1 MGEIVSASA
10 NFTYFFEPLHSLR
23 KSLVPETQVA
33 PVKPMVTE
41 YVRSLLSCETQGIKI
56 LSRDKFITKK
66 SRNVFTCSHES
77 SVVIKTIRMTGKHVK
92 DFLRNMDITELKII
106 HLVRDP
112 RAILASMYR
121 QPKAWVPYLK
131 TGNGTIL
138 CENMIR
144 NKIDFEEMI
153 KEGMLTP
160 KNFAEANYDLWMENT
175 WGTIVQ
181 IYQFLEIPLTTDI
194 VDNIQAHFS
203 DEVARKSYLST
214 FQGSDHD
221 KDQWR
226 TQLSQDQQ
234 RYIENK
240 CDALIEN
247 ETGDYEE
254 VSTEGTEGTTNK
266 SPINSLLY
274 VQSKNFT

>member
-1 MGEIVSASA
+1 M
-10 NFTYFFEPLHSLR
+10 
-23 KSLVPETQVA
+23 VPETQVA
-33 PVKPMVTE
+33 PVKPIVTE
-41 YVRSLLSCETQGIKI
+41 YVRSLLSCESQGIKI

-66 SRNVFTCSHES
+66 SRNVFSCSQKS
-77 SVVIKTIRMTGKHVK
+77 SVVIKTIRMTGEHVK
-92 DFLRNMDITELKII
+92 EFLSNINFTDESTELKII

-121 QPKAWVPYLK
+121 QPKAWIPYLK
-131 TGNGTIL
+131 MGNGTIL

-144 NKIDFEEMI
+144 NKIIFQEMI
-153 KEGMLTP
+153 KDGILTDR
-160 KNFAEANYDLWMENT
+160 NFAEVNYDLWMEDT

-181 IYQFLEIPLTTDI
+181 IYQFLQVPLTMDV
-194 VDNIQAHFS
+194 VDRIQAHFS

-226 TQLSQDQQ
+226 TQLSQDEQ

-240 CDALIEN
+240 CGILIEN
-247 ETGDYEE
+247 ETENYEE
-254 VSTEGTEGTTNK
+254 VTTEENELTTGN
-266 SPINSLLY
+266 L
-274 VQSKNFT
+274 Q

>member
-1 MGEIVSASA
+1 M
-10 NFTYFFEPLHSLR
+10 
-23 KSLVPETQVA
+23 
-33 PVKPMVTE
+33 KPMVTE

-66 SRNVFTCSHES
+66 SRNVFSCSRES
-77 SVVIKTIRMTGKHVK
+77 SVVIKTIRMTGEHVK
-92 DFLRNMDITELKII
+92 EFLRNMDITNTDTELKII

-160 KNFAEANYDLWMENT
+160 TNFAEVNYDLWMENT

-194 VDNIQAHFS
+194 VDSIQAHFS

-226 TQLSQDQQ
+226 TQLSQGQQ

-247 ETGDYEE
+247 ETENYEE
-254 VSTEGTEGTTNK
+254 VSTEETKVTTDK
-266 SPINSLLY
+266 SPINSLL
-274 VQSKNFT
+274 

>member
-1 MGEIVSASA
+1 
-10 NFTYFFEPLHSLR
+10 
-23 KSLVPETQVA
+23 
-33 PVKPMVTE
+33 
-41 YVRSLLSCETQGIKI
+41 
-56 LSRDKFITKK
+56 
-66 SRNVFTCSHES
+66 
-77 SVVIKTIRMTGKHVK
+77 
-92 DFLRNMDITELKII
+92 MDITDKNTELKII

-144 NKIDFEEMI
+144 NKIGFEEMI

-160 KNFAEANYDLWMENT
+160 KNFAEVNYDLWMENT

-240 CDALIEN
+240 CDALLEDETEN
-247 ETGDYEE
+247 YEE
-254 VSTEGTEGTTNK
+254 VSTEETKEPLVIRSCIDRNLDSQCGVLTFKGQKVRGCMLTCKKNMCNSSDKLTTNLK
-266 SPINSLLY
+266 FWTLL
-274 VQSKNFT
+274 FPLFFIMM